1 MKAIFS
7 NRAAVQA
14 LNGDVARAIDG
25 LVSAQNTQ
33 PMEVGESTIRSGA
46 GTPEG
51 RVTGA
56 IGDLYLRTDGS
67 TSTTLYVKQSGL
79 NTTTGWVGK

>member
-1 MKAIFS
+1 MKAIFG

-33 PMEVGESTIRSGA
+33 PMAIGDASIRSGA

-67 TSTTLYVKQSGL
+67 TSTTLYVKQSGI